1 MVTGADLLAAL
12 KKASIRPVSVAGL
25 DVHVRGVTGA
35 ERKMIIERARAGSPL
50 QANELCALCLC
61 DEAGTA
67 LFTPEQAGE
76 LDQVDGGCLEKLGSE
91 ILSASGL
98 LPQAEAEAIKN

>member
-12 KKASIRPVSVAGL
+12 KKASIRPVSVAGV

-35 ERKMIIERARAGSPL
+35 ERKLIIERARAGTPL

-61 DEAGTA
+61 DDRGAA
-67 LFTPEQAGE
+67 LFTAEQAAD
-76 LDQVDGGCLEKLGSE
+76 LDQADGGCLERLGTE

-98 LPQAEAEAIKN
+98 LPQAEAEAAKN